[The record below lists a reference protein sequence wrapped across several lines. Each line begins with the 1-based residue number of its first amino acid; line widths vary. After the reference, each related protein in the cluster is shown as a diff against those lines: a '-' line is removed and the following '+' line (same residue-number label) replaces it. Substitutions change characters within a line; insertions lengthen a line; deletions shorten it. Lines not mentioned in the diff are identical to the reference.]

1 MIKEIREWII
11 LTFAAILVVL
21 CIRTFITEPYQI
33 SGDSMYPALED
44 KERVM
49 LNKFSSWTNGLN
61 RGDIII
67 FHVNKETDYVKR
79 LIGLPGDKI
88 EYIDDLLYV
97 NGKAVEE
104 NYLRLNRELSVNPK
118 LTEDFSVK
126 TLAHAGGNDRIPKGK
141 YLVLGD
147 NREVSLDSRKP
158 ELGLINRDQVAGKV
172 SFRFMPFK
180 KFETRFNEDDF
191 QAVNK

>member
-11 LTFAAILVVL
+11 LTFVAILVVL
-21 CIRTFITEPYQI
+21 FIRTFIAEPYQI

-67 FHVNKETDYVKR
+67 FHVNKKTDYVKR
-79 LIGLPGDKI
+79 LIGLPGDKV

-97 NGKAVEE
+97 NGKSIEE
-104 NYLRLNRELSVNPK
+104 NYLRLNRERNVNTK

-126 TLAHAGGNDRIPKGK
+126 TLAHSDGKDRIPKGK

-180 KFETRFNEDDF
+180 KFETRFYEDDF